1 MAPTVCILDFSSG
14 NVGSV
19 RNIFRTFTDRV
30 LISNE
35 PRDIEEA
42 THLVLPGVGAFGAAM
57 EKIRRYIPLQVLEEV
72 VLQKK
77 KPFLGIC
84 VGMQVLA
91 DKGLEFGE
99 HAGLGWI
106 RGVVKKLECG
116 EQPLPHVGWNDI
128 TITKSTPLLNG
139 LDAIRDFYFVH
150 SYAFSVQV
158 RSQVCAVAEYGEIFD
173 CVLNKG
179 NIFGV
184 QFHPEKSQKAGQRLV
199 KNFLEIGSEEK

>member
-1 MAPTVCILDFSSG
+1 MAPIVCILDFCSG

-19 RNIFRTFTDRV
+19 RNIFRAFSDHV
-30 LISNE
+30 IISNE
-35 PRDIEEA
+35 PYDIEGA

-57 EKIRRYIPLQVLEEV
+57 EKIRRYIPIQILEEV
-72 VLQKK
+72 VLHKK

-91 DKGLEFGE
+91 DKGLEYGE

-106 RGVVKKLECG
+106 QGVVKKLESG

-128 TITKSTPLLNG
+128 KITKSTPLLNG

-150 SYAFSVQV
+150 SYAFSVQD
-158 RSQVCAVAEYGEIFD
+158 RSQVCAVAEHGETFD
-173 CVLNKG
+173 CVLNQG

-199 KNFLEIGSEEK
+199 KNFLEIGQQ

>member
-19 RNIFRTFTDRV
+19 RNIFRTFTDQV
-30 LISNE
+30 IISNE
-35 PRDIEEA
+35 PNDIEEA

-57 EKIRRYIPLQVLEEV
+57 EKIRRYIPIQMLEEV

-91 DKGLEFGE
+91 DKGLEYGE

-106 RGVVKKLECG
+106 QGVVKKLESG

-150 SYAFSVQV
+150 SYAFSLRD

-173 CVLNKG
+173 CVLNQG

-199 KNFLEIGSEEK
+199 KNFLEIGQE

>member
-1 MAPTVCILDFSSG
+1 MAPTICILNFSSG

-19 RNIFRTFTDRV
+19 KNIFRTFTDRV

-128 TITKSTPLLNG
+128 TITKSTPLLDG
-139 LDAIRDFYFVH
+139 LDADRDFYFVH
-150 SYAFSVQV
+150 SYAFSVQD
-158 RSQVCAVAEYGEIFD
+158 RSQVCAVAEYGQTFD
-173 CVLNKG
+173 CVLNQG

-199 KNFLEIGSEEK
+199 KNFLEISQQ